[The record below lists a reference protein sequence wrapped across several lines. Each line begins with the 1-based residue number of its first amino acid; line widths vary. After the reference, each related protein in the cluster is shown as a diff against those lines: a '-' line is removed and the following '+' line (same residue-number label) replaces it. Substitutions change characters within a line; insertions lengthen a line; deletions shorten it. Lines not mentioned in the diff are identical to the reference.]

1 LTSGPSLS
9 PGHGIAPTHGSR
21 KMVGTMRPPDLRAP
35 GGPRQNRRAQLS
47 TMRTQISPESA
58 EVAPPLRFEVFGGPK
73 ISGPMEPG
81 GVQLSS
87 LQGSLLTLLA
97 AYGRKGASRP
107 RLVNLLWEDGDEST
121 LRHRLGQTLHE
132 LRRKLGSRD
141 LTIYENE
148 RYRLN
153 PEVIATDLER
163 LNRLLSEKRLKEA
176 ATLVAQGVLPNLDRA
191 PTEAFHE

>member
-1 LTSGPSLS
+1 
-9 PGHGIAPTHGSR
+9 
-21 KMVGTMRPPDLRAP
+21 MVGTMRPAGLRKP
-35 GGPRQNRRAQLS
+35 RGPHHNRRVQLL
-47 TMRTQISPESA
+47 TMRTQPSPQNTA
-58 EVAPPLRFEVFGGPK
+58 EPPPLRFEVFGGPK
-73 ISGPMEPG
+73 LSGPKG
-81 GVQLSS
+81 HGAVALST
-87 LQGSLLTLLA
+87 LQGALLTLLA

-163 LNRLLSEKRLKEA
+163 LNRLLAEKRLKEA
-176 ATLVAQGVLPNLDRA
+176 AAMVTQGVLPNLDRP
-191 PTEAFHE
+191 PTEAFHEWAAEREARWRGEVRTA